1 MNNYFNIYKIAN
13 IKKEPWQM
21 TKSEFLA
28 QEKSLRDTLISMQD
42 FWKEHEPNLK
52 AVEWQ
57 PLYQFLKKAGNDS
70 LSWAHGFTYFGKWKH
85 LVVSARD
92 AQQISWAV
100 WREND
105 RDFFG
110 IPNKGERIKVNADF
124 ILMYQYKHGISR
136 RTLSVDANGE
146 LYSIVYGSRK
156 LPITIDEKL
165 LRHVE
170 FIGMSIEEVLECKS
184 SSILQTASDDLQE
197 EVLRSETL
205 NRIYREIDKGD
216 FGNVNRDTRY
226 NQSFIE
232 KRNQQL
238 IDTGMKLIG
247 PGDAGIEVKNEATTH
262 HREVEKALR
271 EGLPVPEDVLMDYPD
286 LRKKYRV

>member
-1 MNNYFNIYKIAN
+1 MTNYFNLNKFAN
-13 IKKEPWQM
+13 KKPWQM

-28 QEKSLRDTLISMQD
+28 QEKSLRDTLMSMQD

-52 AVEWQ
+52 AVEWH

-70 LSWAHGFTYFGKWKH
+70 LSWANGFTYFGKWKH
-85 LVVSARD
+85 LVVSPRD
-92 AQQISWAV
+92 AQKISWAA
-100 WREND
+100 WREIGNE
-105 RDFFG
+105 
-110 IPNKGERIKVNADF
+110 GERVKVNADF

-156 LPITIDEKL
+156 LPIRIDEKL

-170 FIGMSIEEVLECKS
+170 FVGMSTEEVLECKH
-184 SSILQTASDDLQE
+184 SSILQTASADFQE
-197 EVLRSETL
+197 EALRSETL
-205 NRIYREIDKGD
+205 NRIYGEIDKGD

-232 KRNQQL
+232 KRDQQL
-238 IDTGMKLIG
+238 IDAGMKLIG

-262 HREVEKALR
+262 HREVEKALL
-271 EGLPVPEDVLMDYPD
+271 EGLTVPEDVLMDYPD